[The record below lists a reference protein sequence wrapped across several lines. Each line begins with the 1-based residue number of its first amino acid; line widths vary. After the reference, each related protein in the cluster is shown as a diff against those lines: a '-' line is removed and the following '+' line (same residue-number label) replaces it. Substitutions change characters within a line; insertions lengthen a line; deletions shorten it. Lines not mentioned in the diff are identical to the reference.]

1 MQAQELKKANP
12 NHYPNIHPN
21 NYHKK
26 QEIQEIHKIPM
37 VAHIVA
43 FCAIFARIFH
53 FFVRF
58 CAHIRAFL
66 VRFGLG
72 FYRCCFMSYMAYAR
86 IFDFPCAFS
95 HATYCATYLAKS
107 WINSKAKSC
116 VKILLAPFALCLVL
130 ASSPLSASTLEWE
143 DLEDTQ
149 KALLKKL
156 WAVGKPFDFHYALIA
171 ISYTESRLGLYP
183 LNLQTYDCGVLHINI
198 KSYLRFNKI
207 KDSPL
212 NRNIYCGNLIINE
225 DLSINAALDTL
236 QYFYNYWS
244 KRKKNPLEYAI
255 KSYNAGFKVNSRSAQ
270 KYYNKIYK
278 NIKAVQKLEKQGL
291 LRQQRANKVQ

>member
-1 MQAQELKKANP
+1 MHARELKKANP
-12 NHYPNIHPN
+12 NRYPNIHPN

-26 QEIQEIHKIPM
+26 PSEGILKINEIPM

-43 FCAIFARIFH
+43 LCGFARIFH
-53 FFVRF
+53 FPRTFF
-58 CAHIRAFL
+58 HT
-66 VRFGLG
+66 
-72 FYRCCFMSYMAYAR
+72 
-86 IFDFPCAFS
+86 
-95 HATYCATYLAKS
+95 TYCAIYRAKS

-116 VKILLAPFALCLVL
+116 VKILLAPLVLCLVC

-255 KSYNAGFKVNSRSAQ
+255 KSYNAGFKVNTRSAQ

>member
-1 MQAQELKKANP
+1 MHAKELKKANP

-21 NYHKK
+21 NYRKK
-26 QEIQEIHKIPM
+26 PSEKTPKIHI

-43 FCAIFARIFH
+43 FRVFDGIFR

-66 VRFGLG
+66 ARFGLG
-72 FYRCCFMSYMAYAR
+72 LYRYFFMAYAM
-86 IFDFPCAFS
+86 IFDFPRTFFYT
-95 HATYCATYLAKS
+95 TYCATYQAKS
-107 WINSKAKSC
+107 WVDSRAKSC
-116 VKILLAPFALCLVL
+116 VKILLAPFALCLVC
-130 ASSPLSASTLEWE
+130 ASSPLSANTLEWE

-171 ISYTESRLGLYP
+171 ISYAESRLGLYP

>member
-1 MQAQELKKANP
+1 MQAQKLKKANP

-26 QEIQEIHKIPM
+26 PSEEIPEIHIATY
-37 VAHIVA
+37 VVA
-43 FCAIFARIFH
+43 FCVIFARIFH

-58 CAHIRAFL
+58 CAHIRTFL
-66 VRFGLG
+66 ARFGLRL
-72 FYRCCFMSYMAYAR
+72 YRYFFITYAR
-86 IFDFPCAFS
+86 IFDFPRTFFYAI
-95 HATYCATYLAKS
+95 YQAKS
-107 WINSKAKSC
+107 WINSKAKYC
-116 VKILLAPFALCLVL
+116 AKILLAPLALCLVC

>member
-1 MQAQELKKANP
+1 MQAQELKKLTQNR
-12 NHYPNIHPN
+12 YPNIHPN

-43 FCAIFARIFH
+43 FCAIWARIFH

-66 VRFGLG
+66 ARFGLG
-72 FYRCCFMSYMAYAR
+72 LYRYFFMAYTR
-86 IFDFPCAFS
+86 IFFYSTFFY
-95 HATYCATYLAKS
+95 ATYCATYQAKS

-116 VKILLAPFALCLVL
+116 VKVLLAPLALCLVC
-130 ASSPLSASTLEWE
+130 ASSPLSANTLEWE

>member
-1 MQAQELKKANP
+1 MHTRGKTARHCP
-12 NHYPNIHPN
+12 NRYLTSHYPNNH
-21 NYHKK
+21 HKK
-26 QEIQEIHKIPM
+26 PSEEIH
-37 VAHIVA
+37 IVSYMA
-43 FCAIFARIFH
+43 TFYVIFARIFH
-53 FFVRF
+53 FFARF
-58 CAHIRAFL
+58 HIRAFL
-66 VRFGLG
+66 ARLKLGLY
-72 FYRCCFMSYMAYAR
+72 FFRPFARVFPAHAFFYAR
-86 IFDFPCAFS
+86 AFL
-95 HATYCATYLAKS
+95 HAGYLAKS
-107 WINSKAKSC
+107 WIAYQTNYCA
-116 VKILLAPFALCLVL
+116 KILLAPLVLCLIC
-130 ASSPLSASTLEWE
+130 ASTPLSANTLEWE

-171 ISYTESRLGLYP
+171 ISYAESRLGLYP

-270 KYYNKIYK
+270 KYYNKINK

>member
-1 MQAQELKKANP
+1 MHARELKKANP
-12 NHYPNIHPN
+12 NRYPNIHSN

-26 QEIQEIHKIPM
+26 PSEEIHEIPM

-43 FCAIFARIFH
+43 FCAIFARIFR

-58 CAHIRAFL
+58 CTHIRAFL

-72 FYRCCFMSYMAYAR
+72 LYRCCFMSYMAYAR
-86 IFDFPCAFS
+86 IFFYSTFFYT
-95 HATYCATYLAKS
+95 TYCATYLAKS

-116 VKILLAPFALCLVL
+116 VKILLAPLVLCLAC
-130 ASSPLSASTLEWE
+130 ASSPLSANTLEWE

>member
-1 MQAQELKKANP
+1 MHARELKKLTQNR
-12 NHYPNIHPN
+12 YPNIHPN

-26 QEIQEIHKIPM
+26 QEIQEIQEIPM

-43 FCAIFARIFH
+43 FCVIFARIFH
-53 FFVRF
+53 FPRTFF
-58 CAHIRAFL
+58 HTI
-66 VRFGLG
+66 
-72 FYRCCFMSYMAYAR
+72 YQ
-86 IFDFPCAFS
+86 
-95 HATYCATYLAKS
+95 AKS

-116 VKILLAPFALCLVL
+116 VKILLAPFVLCLVF

>member
-12 NHYPNIHPN
+12 NRYPNIHPN

-26 QEIQEIHKIPM
+26 QEIQEIPEIPM

-53 FFVRF
+53 FPRTFF
-58 CAHIRAFL
+58 HTI
-66 VRFGLG
+66 
-72 FYRCCFMSYMAYAR
+72 YR
-86 IFDFPCAFS
+86 
-95 HATYCATYLAKS
+95 AKS

-116 VKILLAPFALCLVL
+116 VKVLLAPFALCLVC
-130 ASSPLSASTLEWE
+130 ASSPLSANTLEWE

>member
-1 MQAQELKKANP
+1 MQAQELKKLTQ

-26 QEIQEIHKIPM
+26 QEIQEIPM

-43 FCAIFARIFH
+43 FCAIFARIFR

-66 VRFGLG
+66 ARFGLG
-72 FYRCCFMSYMAYAR
+72 LYRYFFIAYAR
-86 IFDFPCAFS
+86 IFHFPRTFF
-95 HATYCATYLAKS
+95 HTIYRAKS
-107 WINSKAKSC
+107 WVDYKAKSC
-116 VKILLAPFALCLVL
+116 VKILLAPLVLCLAC

-291 LRQQRANKVQ
+291 LRQQRTSKTQLAL